1 MFGLPSPWRAP
12 VAVIMAQL
20 IVDASNRQGGQS
32 ESSER
37 SRGSIG
43 SSADEAG
50 RTDQA
55 VQIVGSVTL
64 LQLAEVSCQRPAVVG
79 AQRMLLSVDT
89 TVVVAI
95 TRTPASR
102 GQ

>member
-1 MFGLPSPWRAP
+1 LERAP

-32 ESSER
+32 
-37 SRGSIG
+37 GSIG
-43 SSADEAG
+43 SSTDEAG